1 VASRAAGIAQG
12 GGVVIPLEHDSLALG
27 LSARLDE
34 RQQAWFERA
43 QTQVAADPAAIA
55 TIFPAVGRGV
65 GRGPLADPSVAGG
78 VAPHAFT
85 VDDAAR
91 VLLLVAL
98 SADAADELNALY
110 RHGDAAER
118 RGVLRALPYIRL
130 GPTVGLRLVADA
142 LRTNDVNLIA
152 AAMGPFAAEHLDD
165 DAYAQG
171 VLKCVFVGV
180 PLTGVSG
187 TLERTTPELAAML
200 ARYVHERVAA
210 GRTVP
215 ADVWPLIDR
224 YPPQDELDEVTAEL
238 SNPHEDRRRAAE
250 AALAARTAQDDPRN

>member
-1 VASRAAGIAQG
+1 M
-12 GGVVIPLEHDSLALG
+12 IPLEHDSLALA
-27 LSARLDE
+27 LNARLDDE
-34 RQQAWFERA
+34 QRAWFERA
-43 QTQVAADPAAIA
+43 QARVGGEPGSIA
-55 TIFPAVGRGV
+55 TLFPAVGRSV
-65 GRGPLADPSVAGG
+65 GRGPLAADAGDASVQDAEMQ
-78 VAPHAFT
+78 AFT

-91 VLLLVAL
+91 VLLLVTLGEA
-98 SADAADELNALY
+98 AADELAPLY

-118 RGVLRALPYIRL
+118 RGVLRALPYIPL
-130 GPTVGLRLVADA
+130 DPAVGLRLVADA
-142 LRTNDVNLIA
+142 LRTNDVHLIA
-152 AAMGPFAAEHLDD
+152 AAMGPFAAEHLDA

-180 PLTGVSG
+180 PLAGVSG

-210 GRTVP
+210 GRAVP

-224 YPPQDELDEVTAEL
+224 YPPQDELDAVAAEL

-250 AALAARTAQDDPRN
+250 AALAARADASANQS